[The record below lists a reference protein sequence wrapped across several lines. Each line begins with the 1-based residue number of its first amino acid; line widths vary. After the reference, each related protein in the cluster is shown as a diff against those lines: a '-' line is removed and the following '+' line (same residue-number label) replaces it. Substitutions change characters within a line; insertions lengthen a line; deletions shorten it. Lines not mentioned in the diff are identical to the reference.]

1 MQYLIDNADSQDPAV
16 NLALEEYAV
25 RHLDISHDYCFLYI
39 NQPCIVL
46 GRHQNAFEEIN
57 YPYVLQ
63 NRIPVHRR
71 ISGGGTVF
79 HDPGNLSFSFIT
91 RYDKKKF
98 NNYVYFNRSII
109 DALNA
114 LKIPAELNGRND
126 IVIGEKKI
134 SGNAQFTS
142 LNRMLS
148 HGTLLFNAMLE
159 TLSEALKAPPY
170 QVTSRAIKSVRSRVT
185 NISEY
190 LDHSFDI
197 HRFTN
202 LIKEFIFGQV
212 NPIPVYSFD
221 ETEWDEI
228 RNLATEKYRTWDWN
242 FGESPPF
249 RMEKQALIGSETVI
263 VQVAVEKGRL
273 VSIDLAGSQLKAAQ
287 LKELNDILNGT
298 RFIPEELNKS
308 LEKLNF
314 SRWPVGINKNII
326 LNLLFNE

>member
-1 MQYLIDNADSQDPAV
+1 MQYLIDNLDSQDPAV

-25 RHLDISHDYCFLYI
+25 RHLDISHDYCLLYI

-148 HGTLLFNAMLE
+148 HGTLLFNAKLE

-170 QVTSRAIKSVRSRVT
+170 QVTSRAIKSVRSQVT
-185 NISEY
+185 NISGY

-197 HRFTN
+197 QRFTN
-202 LIKEFIFGQV
+202 LIKEFIFGQG
-212 NPIPVYSFD
+212 NPIPDYSFS
-221 ETEWDEI
+221 EPEWDEI
-228 RNLATEKYRTWDWN
+228 RHLADTKYRTWEWK
-242 FGESPPF
+242 FGESPAF
-249 RMEKQALIGSETVI
+249 TIENQTRIESGTVI
-263 VQVAVEKGRL
+263 MRLAVEKGKI
-273 VSIDLAGSQLKAAQ
+273 VSINLEESQLTATQ
-287 LKELNDILNGT
+287 LKKLNNLLSGT
-298 RFIPEELNKS
+298 RFNPEEINKS
-308 LEKLNF
+308 LDKLNF
-314 SRWPVGINKNII
+314 SRWPVGIDGNVII
-326 LNLLFNE
+326 DMLFSR

>member
-1 MQYLIDNADSQDPAV
+1 MQYLIDNLDSQDPAV

-25 RHLDISHDYCFLYI
+25 RHLDVSHDYCLLYI

-63 NRIPVHRR
+63 NGIPVYRR

-98 NNYVYFNRSII
+98 NNYVYFNRPII

-114 LKIPAELNGRND
+114 FNIPAEMNGRND
-126 IVIGEKKI
+126 IMIGEKKV

-148 HGTLLFNAMLE
+148 HGTLLFNAKLKI
-159 TLSEALKAPPY
+159 LSEALKSPPY
-170 QVTSRAIKSVRSRVT
+170 QVTSRAIKSVRSQVT

-190 LDHSFDI
+190 LDNSFDI
-197 HRFTN
+197 NRFTN
-202 LIKEFIFGQV
+202 LIKEFIFGQG
-212 NPIPVYSFD
+212 NPIPVYSFSKP
-221 ETEWDEI
+221 EWDEI
-228 RNLATEKYRTWDWN
+228 RNLAETKYRTWEWN
-242 FGESPPF
+242 LGESPAF
-249 RMEKQALIGSETVI
+249 SLERQAQIGNKDLALQLE
-263 VQVAVEKGRL
+263 VEKGKIVGINL
-273 VSIDLAGSQLKAAQ
+273 QGSQLTNGQIKD
-287 LKELNDILNGT
+287 LNETLNGT
-298 RFIPEELNKS
+298 PFSTEEIGVS
-308 LEKLNF
+308 LDRLDF
-314 SRWPVGINKNII
+314 SRWPVGINGNVII
-326 LNLLFNE
+326 DLLFNG